1 MRVSVVQSAGNT
13 VTALKKMELQFKFS
27 DSETS
32 SSFSSIKQTKSSM
45 LRLMPLLARAVKVD
59 F

>member
-1 MRVSVVQSAGNT
+1 MSVVQSAGNT